1 MMGIALPVRRR
12 NGGFY
17 MMKMEWAQWI
27 LYFFFYAFAGWAWES
42 AYVSVLSQ
50 QWVNRGFLHGPFIPI
65 YGFGAILILFM
76 TYSVRHH
83 ALEVFFVGM
92 IGATVLEY
100 VTGAVL
106 EQWFHIR
113 LWDYSMAAWNFQGHI
128 SLASS
133 VFWGVLAVVLVI
145 WVHPLFSS
153 VIRLWPAGLTVS
165 LCLLLVAVEGAD
177 LISLIWE
184 GIARKI
190 QP

>member
-1 MMGIALPVRRR
+1 MAVFI
-12 NGGFY
+12 
-17 MMKMEWAQWI
+17 MMKMEWAQWV
-27 LYFFFYAFAGWAWES
+27 LYFFFYAFAGWVWES
-42 AYVSVLSQ
+42 AYVSVLSG

-65 YGFGAILILFM
+65 YGFGAVLILIM

-83 ALEVFFVGM
+83 AAAVFFVGM

-113 LWDYSMAAWNFQGHI
+113 LWDYSAELWNLQGYI
-128 SLASS
+128 SLVSS

-153 VIRLWPAGLTVS
+153 VLRLWPAGLTVS
-165 LCLLLVAVEGAD
+165 VCFLLVTVEGAD
-177 LISLIWE
+177 LISRL
-184 GIARKI
+184 
-190 QP
+190 